1 MLSRFT
7 SPRMSRSL
15 PALSFVLFL
24 CPVVPCSAQHSP
36 DEKQYRNN
44 PQIPLQAELLIPL
57 NASKLARGTPVLAKT
72 RLDWQ
77 GPTCLLRTGALVSGR
92 IVDFERRS
100 KQNKGSSLTV
110 LFDSADCDG
119 HHTPVGL
126 TLVGLIVRPHMD
138 EERPPLD
145 SGFVN
150 ASPVQMI
157 PGSPNNLQQAR
168 FAYIDASNARIA
180 EHNANGPSQI
190 APGAVIGLRKVTLSV
205 GTGPEGSS
213 VLTAIKG
220 NISLERETTQLVLM
234 PSAAAVPGDALTTTA
249 KAEPPSMP
257 PPLTSTGV
265 PKLEPA
271 PAVQL
276 ETDETEI
283 CTAPCSVVPSTIGHE
298 LPRASSTVSA
308 AHFGYLPHDHR
319 EYQRFDYESTLIY
332 LDSDNLLFTFD
343 PHTLRQRY
351 ASGVHNETMRTVRAI
366 LLDPRTLAVKRVRE
380 WQVQGEGQYI
390 WRAGPGKIL
399 VHLGHQ
405 LRLLGPDLDVVRSIA
420 LSGRLAFV
428 SVSPSGDRIAA
439 GVLHERYAKE
449 VHDLLVTALH
459 VEPEEDVDI
468 QLFDRDFNVL
478 LTSRQSS
485 TQPAPIL
492 SDDGEIRVT
501 FAGNG
506 RWRISEHL
514 LNRTDRPVAT
524 TVSGCRPN
532 VSTPLPKLLFFV
544 GCSPTRA
551 ENWYRMLTLD
561 GHPILQGHGSPQE
574 IEQSSSSSTQDEF
587 VVRVVHT
594 GRPIYNN
601 VDSFHKEDLIKQDF
615 SVYHATD
622 GRRLFLTTTP
632 GVSLVEQ
639 SFALSPDG
647 NQLAILSDA
656 TISFYPIGTSAESK
670 SERTNTSR

>member
-1 MLSRFT
+1 MLSRFA

-15 PALSFVLFL
+15 SALSLILL
-24 CPVVPCSAQHSP
+24 CPVVTCSAQHSP
-36 DEKQYRNN
+36 DEKQYRTN
-44 PQIPLQAELLIPL
+44 PQIPLMAELLIPL
-57 NASKLARGTPVLAKT
+57 NADKLARGTPVLAKT

-77 GPTCLLRTGALVSGR
+77 SPTCLLRTGALVSGR

-100 KQNKGSSLTV
+100 KQNKGSSLTI
-110 LFDSADCDG
+110 LFDRANCDG
-119 HHTPVGL
+119 HLSPVGL
-126 TLVGLIVRPHMD
+126 TLVGLIVAPQMD
-138 EERPPLD
+138 EERPLLD

-150 ASPVQMI
+150 GSAVQTI
-157 PGSPNNLQQAR
+157 PGIPNNVPQAR
-168 FAYIDASNARIA
+168 LAYSNAMSARIG
-180 EHNANGPSQI
+180 EYNANGPSHI
-190 APGAVIGLRKVTLSV
+190 APGAVIGLSKVTLSV

-220 NISLERETTQLVLM
+220 NILLERETTQLVLM
-234 PSAAAVPGDALTTTA
+234 PSAAAVPGDASTA
-249 KAEPPSMP
+249 RAESPSLLLAP
-257 PPLTSTGV
+257 VSTGV
-265 PKLEPA
+265 SKPEPLPDA
-271 PAVQL
+271 PL

-298 LPRASSTVSA
+298 LSQASGTLSA
-308 AHFGYLPHDHR
+308 AHFGYIPHDHR

-351 ASGVHNETMRTVRAI
+351 ASGVPSETMRTVRAI
-366 LLDPRTLAVKRVRE
+366 LLDPRTLGVKRVRE

-420 LSGRLAFV
+420 LPGRLAFV
-428 SVSPSGDRIAA
+428 SVSPSADRIAA
-439 GVLHERYAKE
+439 GVLHERHTKE
-449 VHDLLVTALH
+449 IHDLLVAAVH
-459 VEPEEDVDI
+459 IEPEEDVDI

-478 LTSRQSS
+478 LTSRQIS

-492 SDDGEIRVT
+492 SDEGEIRVT
-501 FAGNG
+501 SAGND

-514 LNRTDRPVAT
+514 WNHTDRPVAT
-524 TVSGCRPN
+524 TVSGCRPY
-532 VSTPLPKLLFFV
+532 VSTPFPKLLFLV
-544 GCSPTRA
+544 GCSSSRA
-551 ENWYRMLTLD
+551 ENWYRMLRLD

-587 VVRVVHT
+587 VVRVVHA

-601 VDSFHKEDLIKQDF
+601 DDSFHKEDLIKQDF
-615 SVYHATD
+615 SVYRATD

-639 SFALSPDG
+639 SFALSPGG

-656 TISFYPIGTSAESK
+656 TISFYPIGTPAESM
-670 SERTNTSR
+670 SDR

>member
-1 MLSRFT
+1 MLSRFA

-15 PALSFVLFL
+15 PALSLILL
-24 CPVVPCSAQHSP
+24 CPIVPCSAQHSP
-36 DEKQYRNN
+36 DEKQYRINS
-44 PQIPLQAELLIPL
+44 QIPLQADLLIPL
-57 NASKLARGTPVLAKT
+57 NAGKLARGTPVLAKT

-77 GPTCLLRTGALVSGR
+77 SPTCLIRTGALVSGR

-100 KQNKGSSLTV
+100 KQNKGSSLSV
-110 LFDSADCDG
+110 LFDSANCDG
-119 HHTPVGL
+119 HVTPVGL
-126 TLVGLIVRPHMD
+126 TLVGLIVKPHVD
-138 EERPPLD
+138 EESPLLD
-145 SGFVN
+145 NDFVTASG
-150 ASPVQMI
+150 PIQTI
-157 PGSPNNLQQAR
+157 PGSPQYSPQAR
-168 FAYIDASNARIA
+168 LAYRDVRSLGIGGY
-180 EHNANGPSQI
+180 NANGPSHI

-213 VLTAIKG
+213 VLTAVKG
-220 NISLERETTQLVLM
+220 NILLEPETTQLVLM
-234 PSAAAVPGDALTTTA
+234 PSAAAVPGDAWTA
-249 KAEPPSMP
+249 TARAEPPRMP
-257 PPLTSTGV
+257 PAPISTGV
-265 PKLEPA
+265 SKPELA
-271 PAVQL
+271 PAVQP

-283 CTAPCSVVPSTIGHE
+283 CIAPCSVVPSSIGHE
-298 LPRASSTVSA
+298 LSRASSTVSA
-308 AHFGYLPHDHR
+308 AHFGYTPHDHR
-319 EYQRFDYESTLIY
+319 EYQTFGYESTLIY

-351 ASGVHNETMRTVRAI
+351 AGGVHSETMRTVRAI
-366 LLDPRTLAVKRVRE
+366 LLDPRTQAVKRVHE

-390 WRAGPGKIL
+390 WGAGPGKIL

-420 LSGRLAFV
+420 LSGRLTFV

-439 GVLHERYAKE
+439 GVLHERHTKQI
-449 VHDLLVTALH
+449 HDLLVSAVH
-459 VEPEEDVDI
+459 MEPEEDVDI

-501 FAGNG
+501 SAGND

-514 LNRTDRPVAT
+514 WNHTDRPVAT

-532 VSTPLPKLLFFV
+532 VSTPLPKLLFLV
-544 GCSPTRA
+544 GCSSSRV
-551 ENWYRMLTLD
+551 ENWYRMLRLD

-574 IEQSSSSSTQDEF
+574 IEQSSSSSTQGEF
-587 VVRVVHT
+587 VVRVVHA

-601 VDSFHKEDLIKQDF
+601 NDWFHKEDLIKQDF
-615 SVYHATD
+615 SVYRAAD

-639 SFALSPDG
+639 SFALSPGG

-656 TISFYPIGTSAESK
+656 TISFYPIGTSTVSK
-670 SERTNTSR
+670 SDR

>member
-7 SPRMSRSL
+7 SPRMSRFL
-15 PALSFVLFL
+15 PALSFVLLL

-36 DEKQYRNN
+36 DEKQYGIN
-44 PQIPLQAELLIPL
+44 PQIPLQVELLITL

-77 GPTCLLRTGALVSGR
+77 GPNCLLRTGALVSGH
-92 IVDFERRS
+92 IVDFEPRS
-100 KQNKGSSLTV
+100 KQNKGSSLTI
-110 LFDSADCDG
+110 LFDNAHCDG
-119 HHTPVGL
+119 HLTPVGL
-126 TLVGLIVRPHMD
+126 TLVGLIVKPHVD
-138 EERPPLD
+138 EESPPLD
-145 SGFVN
+145 SGFVT
-150 ASPVQMI
+150 ATAVQTGI
-157 PGSPNNLQQAR
+157 PGSPNYSPQAR
-168 FAYIDASNARIA
+168 LAFRNASSLGIGGY
-180 EHNANGPSQI
+180 NANGPSHI
-190 APGAVIGLRKVTLSV
+190 APGAVIGLSKVTLSV

-213 VLTAIKG
+213 VLTAVKG
-220 NISLERETTQLVLM
+220 NIFLQRETTQLVLM
-234 PSAAAVPGDALTTTA
+234 PSAAAVPGDALTATA
-249 KAEPPSMP
+249 KAEPLSMP
-257 PPLTSTGV
+257 PAPTSTGL

-271 PAVQL
+271 PAVQP
-276 ETDETEI
+276 DETEI
-283 CTAPCSVVPSTIGHE
+283 CTALCSVVPSTIGHE
-298 LPRASSTVSA
+298 LSRASSTVSA
-308 AHFGYLPHDHR
+308 GHFGYIPHNHR

-332 LDSDNLLFTFD
+332 LDSENLLFTFD

-351 ASGVHNETMRTVRAI
+351 FSGVHNETMRTVRAV

-405 LRLLGPDLDVVRSIA
+405 LRLLGPDLDVVHSVA
-420 LSGRLAFV
+420 LSGRLGFV

-449 VHDLLVTALH
+449 IHDLLVATVHL
-459 VEPEEDVDI
+459 EPEEDVDI
-468 QLFDRDFNVL
+468 QLFDHDFNVL

-501 FAGNG
+501 SAGNG

-514 LNRTDRPVAT
+514 WNHTDRSVAT

-532 VSTPLPKLLFFV
+532 VSTPLPKLLFLV

-551 ENWYRMLTLD
+551 ENWYRMLRLD

-670 SERTNTSR
+670 SDRTNTSR

>member
-1 MLSRFT
+1 
-7 SPRMSRSL
+7 
-15 PALSFVLFL
+15 
-24 CPVVPCSAQHSP
+24 
-36 DEKQYRNN
+36 
-44 PQIPLQAELLIPL
+44 
-57 NASKLARGTPVLAKT
+57 
-72 RLDWQ
+72 
-77 GPTCLLRTGALVSGR
+77 
-92 IVDFERRS
+92 
-100 KQNKGSSLTV
+100 
-110 LFDSADCDG
+110 
-119 HHTPVGL
+119 
-126 TLVGLIVRPHMD
+126 
-138 EERPPLD
+138 
-145 SGFVN
+145 
-150 ASPVQMI
+150 
-157 PGSPNNLQQAR
+157 
-168 FAYIDASNARIA
+168 
-180 EHNANGPSQI
+180 
-190 APGAVIGLRKVTLSV
+190 
-205 GTGPEGSS
+205 
-213 VLTAIKG
+213 
-220 NISLERETTQLVLM
+220 
-234 PSAAAVPGDALTTTA
+234 
-249 KAEPPSMP
+249 
-257 PPLTSTGV
+257 
-265 PKLEPA
+265 
-271 PAVQL
+271 
-276 ETDETEI
+276 
-283 CTAPCSVVPSTIGHE
+283 
-298 LPRASSTVSA
+298 
-308 AHFGYLPHDHR
+308 
-319 EYQRFDYESTLIY
+319 
-332 LDSDNLLFTFD
+332 
-343 PHTLRQRY
+343 
-351 ASGVHNETMRTVRAI
+351 
-366 LLDPRTLAVKRVRE
+366 VRE

-514 LNRTDRPVAT
+514 WNRTDRPVAT

-551 ENWYRMLTLD
+551 ENWYRMLRLD

-594 GRPIYNN
+594 GRPIYN

>member
-1 MLSRFT
+1 MLSRFA

-15 PALSFVLFL
+15 PALTLILL

-36 DEKQYRNN
+36 DEKQYRIN

-57 NASKLARGTPVLAKT
+57 NAGKLARGTPVLAKT

-77 GPTCLLRTGALVSGR
+77 SPTCLLRTGALVSGR

-100 KQNKGSSLTV
+100 KQNKGSSLTI
-110 LFDSADCDG
+110 LFDRANCDG
-119 HHTPVGL
+119 HLTPVGL
-126 TLVGLIVRPHMD
+126 TLVGLIVTPQMD
-138 EERPPLD
+138 EERPLLD

-150 ASPVQMI
+150 GSAVQTI
-157 PGSPNNLQQAR
+157 PGHPNNIPQAR
-168 FAYIDASNARIA
+168 LAYGNAMSARIG
-180 EHNANGPSQI
+180 EYNANGPSHI
-190 APGAVIGLRKVTLSV
+190 APGAVIGLSKVTLSV

-213 VLTAIKG
+213 VLTAVKG
-220 NISLERETTQLVLM
+220 NILLERETTQLVLM
-234 PSAAAVPGDALTTTA
+234 PSAAAVPGDASTA
-249 KAEPPSMP
+249 TARAEPPSMP
-257 PPLTSTGV
+257 PPPISTGV
-265 PKLEPA
+265 PKKPEPA
-271 PAVQL
+271 PAAPP
-276 ETDETEI
+276 EADETEI

-298 LPRASSTVSA
+298 LSRASGTLSA
-308 AHFGYLPHDHR
+308 SHFGYIPHDHR
-319 EYQRFDYESTLIY
+319 EYQTFDYESTLIY

-351 ASGVHNETMRTVRAI
+351 ASGVHSETMRTVRAI
-366 LLDPRTLAVKRVRE
+366 LLDPRTLAIKRARE

-405 LRLLGPDLDVVRSIA
+405 LRLLGPDLDVVRSVD

-449 VHDLLVTALH
+449 IHDLLVTALH
-459 VEPEEDVDI
+459 MEPEEDVDI

-485 TQPAPIL
+485 TQPAPVL

-501 FAGNG
+501 SAGND

-514 LNRTDRPVAT
+514 WNHMDRTVAT
-524 TVSGCRPN
+524 TISGCRPN
-532 VSTPLPKLLFFV
+532 VSAPLPKLLFLV
-544 GCSPTRA
+544 GCSSPRF
-551 ENWYRMLTLD
+551 ENWYRMLRLD
-561 GHPILQGHGSPQE
+561 GHPILRGRGSPHE
-574 IEQSSSSSTQDEF
+574 IEQSSSSSTRGEF
-587 VVRVVHT
+587 VVRVVHA
-594 GRPIYNN
+594 GPPLNN
-601 VDSFHKEDLIKQDF
+601 GDWFRKEDLREQDF
-615 SVYHATD
+615 SIYRATD

-639 SFALSPDG
+639 SFALSPGG

-656 TISFYPIGTSAESK
+656 TISFYPIGTPAESK
-670 SERTNTSR
+670 SDR